1 MKLRT
6 YKAVCPKIYGQPK
19 AHKAGLPLRP
29 VVPCMTAP
37 SYELSKFVGSILRK
51 SLTSKYNIKDSFEF
65 CQYVNNIC
73 LPTGH
78 ILVSFDVV
86 SLFTSIPKEL
96 VRHSIFRRWND
107 IENHTPICLDLF
119 WEITEFC
126 IDCSYFSFEGAY
138 YIQKFGTAMGNPLSP
153 IIADLVMED
162 ILDEAISKT
171 SCVIPFIKKYVDDL
185 FLVLPPDKVQD
196 VVNTFNEVNQNIQ
209 FTLEMEEG
217 RRLPFLDM
225 ALIRQEDDT
234 VKTEWYCK
242 SIASGRFLNFH
253 SSHPMHQK
261 MNVAQNFVKRVMV
274 FSTNLDLKRKREIVH
289 RHLKANDYPKCLI
302 NRLINRA
309 KHQTVNNN
317 TAMDVSRTETE
328 TETHQDEMKFYSLT
342 NIDGLTQQITKTLKR
357 DYPGIKIAN
366 RQHKTIG
373 SLLPSVKDK
382 TPNTEQSNVV
392 YKIDCADCEA
402 CYIGMTST
410 KLKQRISGHR
420 SNLKKLKTL
429 LDKGYTNEDAEVSWV
444 REKTAL
450 VNHAATMDHNFKLD
464 ETNIIDRTFKT
475 NNLHILESC
484 HIYNTNNTVNKRT
497 DTDNLHVAYAG
508 LLHLLKNETTNRR

>member
-1 MKLRT
+1 MDKNEYATKMKQLLTSDKTYVTVDKDPTSSFQTKNNSIVRRLQDLKLIDTRTAMKLRT

-86 SLFTSIPKEL
+86 SLFTSIPK
-96 VRHSIFRRWND
+96 D
-107 IENHTPICLDLF
+107 
-119 WEITEFC
+119 
-126 IDCSYFSFEGAY
+126 YFSFEGAY

-253 SSHPMHQK
+253 SGHPMHQK

-317 TAMDVSRTETE
+317 TAMDTA
-328 TETHQDEMKFYSLT
+328 
-342 NIDGLTQQITKTLKR
+342 QI
-357 DYPGIKIAN
+357 
-366 RQHKTIG
+366 
-373 SLLPSVKDK
+373 
-382 TPNTEQSNVV
+382 
-392 YKIDCADCEA
+392 
-402 CYIGMTST
+402 
-410 KLKQRISGHR
+410 
-420 SNLKKLKTL
+420 
-429 LDKGYTNEDAEVSWV
+429 V
-444 REKTAL
+444 R
-450 VNHAATMDHNFKLD
+450 HAM
-464 ETNIIDRTFKT
+464 
-475 NNLHILESC
+475 
-484 HIYNTNNTVNKRT
+484 
-497 DTDNLHVAYAG
+497 
-508 LLHLLKNETTNRR
+508 

>member
-1 MKLRT
+1 
-6 YKAVCPKIYGQPK
+6 
-19 AHKAGLPLRP
+19 
-29 VVPCMTAP
+29 
-37 SYELSKFVGSILRK
+37 
-51 SLTSKYNIKDSFEF
+51 
-65 CQYVNNIC
+65 
-73 LPTGH
+73 
-78 ILVSFDVV
+78 
-86 SLFTSIPKEL
+86 
-96 VRHSIFRRWND
+96 
-107 IENHTPICLDLF
+107 
-119 WEITEFC
+119 
-126 IDCSYFSFEGAY
+126 
-138 YIQKFGTAMGNPLSP
+138 
-153 IIADLVMED
+153 
-162 ILDEAISKT
+162 
-171 SCVIPFIKKYVDDL
+171 
-185 FLVLPPDKVQD
+185 
-196 VVNTFNEVNQNIQ
+196 
-209 FTLEMEEG
+209 
-217 RRLPFLDM
+217 
-225 ALIRQEDDT
+225 
-234 VKTEWYCK
+234 
-242 SIASGRFLNFH
+242 
-253 SSHPMHQK
+253 
-261 MNVAQNFVKRVMV
+261 
-274 FSTNLDLKRKREIVH
+274 
-289 RHLKANDYPKCLI
+289 
-302 NRLINRA
+302 
-309 KHQTVNNN
+309 
-317 TAMDVSRTETE
+317 MDVSRTETE